1 MRTLTRAE
9 LLALEEVIKYMHDA
23 EERHYEECTDQE
35 KKEHIFQSVL
45 KLKPVLEEEG
55 MWE

>member
-23 EERHYEECTDQE
+23 EERHYEECTEQE
-35 KKEHIFQSVL
+35 KKEHIFKSVL
-45 KLKPVLEEEG
+45 KLKPILEEEG